1 MLQRCRARQ
10 CHLARHRLR
19 TPCLSTAPLS
29 HTPTPT
35 PHGRPQALAAISRER
50 GKRRGN
56 RSSLAFGPAIQEAGK
71 HGNFSLMPRGSHSLI
86 PGGQHSIIAGGHH
99 SLLTARPSLMSGPGG
114 APPRHITVPPHP
126 GLSLPGHAPRTWDA
140 VLFFHGLNGLE
151 LACEAGRVPPGTCV
165 LFNGASMLLDDPGQ
179 MVGAGVK
186 AKEVE
191 LVPTGTGGNQGEGL
205 REVDREGEE
214 GEETASEGREAEGSR
229 KGQEGGQ
236 RPASRGGVGGRSV
249 KGVGGMSRKGT
260 GVIGAGAAAADGL
273 DLPPMVDREAW
284 RRYMVVVTI
293 FKIYG
298 GYGYRTGRCRPDRC
312 RARAGATGSAKR
324 ACKLLKWGCTC
335 FS

>member
-1 MLQRCRARQ
+1 MFVLCAPLT
-10 CHLARHRLR
+10 HAHALAR
-19 TPCLSTAPLS
+19 A
-29 HTPTPT
+29 
-35 PHGRPQALAAISRER
+35 QALAAISRER

-56 RSSLAFGPAIQEAGK
+56 RSALSYGPAIPAAGNP
-71 HGNFSLMPRGSHSLI
+71 GNFSLMTRGSHSLI
-86 PGGQHSIIAGGHH
+86 TGGHHSLIAGGHH
-99 SLLTARPSLMSGPGG
+99 SVLAARPSLMPAPGG

-126 GLSLPGHAPRTWDA
+126 GLSLPGYAPRTWDA

-191 LVPTGTGGNQGEGL
+191 LVSTRPGVSQGDEGL
-205 REVDREGEE
+205 REVDGEGEE
-214 GEETASEGREAEGSR
+214 GEEAASEAQEVEGSR
-229 KGQEGGQ
+229 GGKEGGQ
-236 RPASRGGVGGRSV
+236 RQASRGGVGGRSV

-260 GVIGAGAAAADGL
+260 GVSGAGGAAADGL

-298 GYGYRTGRCRPDRC
+298 GRGVW
-312 RARAGATGSAKR
+312 GAVAWAYCGGGS
-324 ACKLLKWGCTC
+324 G
-335 FS
+335 